1 MKAKF
6 LSIILASLLVLG
18 IAAGCS
24 PKEEAELDGE
34 TVETS
39 ADTDGNGKT
48 LRIAFPDTLTT
59 VDVADVTAST
69 MLKEVGGVV
78 ETLVYADADF
88 NLTPLLATEWEMTGD
103 YTWVFKLRD
112 DVTFHDGTK
121 FNADAVKWCIERI
134 HSFPTRRSSDQSE
147 ERRVGKECKIGRD
160 RLRGIAVRAFFRRPR
175 RSGAASCRHCP

>member
-1 MKAKF
+1 M
-6 LSIILASLLVLG
+6 
-18 IAAGCS
+18 
-24 PKEEAELDGE
+24 
-34 TVETS
+34 
-39 ADTDGNGKT
+39 
-48 LRIAFPDTLTT
+48 RIAFPDTLTT

-121 FNADAVKWCIERI
+121 FNADAVKWCIERSLVNNSALKGSTFI
-134 HSFPTRRSSDQSE
+134 ESVDVIDDYTVQFNT
-147 ERRVGKECKIGRD
+147 V
-160 RLRGIAVRAFFRRPR
+160 
-175 RSGAASCRHCP
+175 